1 MPLDRLPPNTAE
13 EWLNRAKSNLIQAK
27 AKQPGIYL
35 EDLCFNA
42 QQAAEKAIKALL
54 VHRNIRFPYIHD
66 LAELVNILEKH
77 GQEVPVEIKEAVKL
91 TDYAVEARYPGLT
104 EPVTDEEYKEAIKLA
119 EAVVVWAQEKIKTP
133 EPPAL

>member
-1 MPLDRLPPNTAE
+1 MPLDRLPPNTPE

-27 AKQPGIYL
+27 AKQPGVYF

-54 VHRNIRFPYIHD
+54 IHQNIRFPYIHD

-77 GQEVPVEIKEAVKL
+77 GQEVSAGIKEAVKL

-104 EPVTDEEYKEAIKLA
+104 EPVTDEEYEEAIKLA
-119 EAVVVWAQEKIKTP
+119 ETVVVWVEEKIKAAGLP
-133 EPPAL
+133 VI